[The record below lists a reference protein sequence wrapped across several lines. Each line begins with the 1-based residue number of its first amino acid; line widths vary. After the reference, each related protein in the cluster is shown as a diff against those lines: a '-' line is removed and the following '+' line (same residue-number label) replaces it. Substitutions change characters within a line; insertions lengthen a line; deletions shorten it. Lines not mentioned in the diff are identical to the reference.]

1 MMPEAETAPL
11 LLIVNRSAGRG
22 RAVSTLRRTTAL
34 LDRARHPFRVEFSSS
49 GEHAGELAEL
59 GYEAGEL
66 PVAVGGDGQ
75 VARVAEPLI
84 GSGQPMGVIPCGR
97 GNDLARG
104 LGIPT
109 DPEAALGAIFEGSY
123 RTIDTG
129 AIDGSPFLGIASVG
143 FDSRANEIANRT
155 GFLPGKS
162 VYAWSAIRALIGWK
176 PIRFSVVADG
186 VERRVDAHTVAVANN
201 CFYGAGMM
209 MAPNARLDDGLLE
222 LIIVGAVSRLRFIA
236 NFPRVFT
243 GKHVDGVRVTSE
255 PVREVELKC
264 GMPLTVYADGDPIGE
279 LPARLRVRPRSLSI
293 LAPGSPAAQ

>member
-1 MMPEAETAPL
+1 MPDSETAPL

-22 RAVSTLRRTTAL
+22 KAVSTLRRTTAL
-34 LDRARHPFRVEFSSS
+34 LDRARYPFRVEPSSS
-49 GEHAGELAEL
+49 GEHAGELAQL
-59 GYEAGEL
+59 GCEAGEL

-84 GSGQPMGVIPCGR
+84 GTGQTMGVIPCGR

-109 DPEAALGAIFEGSY
+109 DPEAALGTIFEGAS
-123 RTIDTG
+123 RTLDTG
-129 AIDGSPFLGIASVG
+129 VVDGSPFLGIASVG
-143 FDSRANEIANRT
+143 FDSKANEIANRT

-162 VYAWSAIRALIGWK
+162 VYAWSAVRALMGWK
-176 PIRFSVVADG
+176 PVRFSVVADG
-186 VERRVDAHTVAVANN
+186 VERRVEAHTVAVANN
-201 CFYGAGMM
+201 RFYGAGMM
-209 MAPNARLDDGLLE
+209 MAPDARLDDGMLDLV
-222 LIIVGAVSRLRFIA
+222 IVGAVSRMRFIA
-236 NFPRVFT
+236 DFPRVFS

-264 GMPLTVYADGDPIGE
+264 GSPLTVYADGDPIAE

-293 LAPGSPAAQ
+293 LAPAPKAGP

>member
-1 MMPEAETAPL
+1 MPEAETAPL

-22 RAVSTLRRTTAL
+22 RAVAALGRTTAL
-34 LDRARHPFRVEFSSS
+34 LDRARHPFRVELSSS
-49 GEHAGELAEL
+49 GEHAGELAQL
-59 GYEAGEL
+59 GCEAGEL

-84 GSGQPMGVIPCGR
+84 GTGLTMGIIPCGR

-109 DPEAALGAIFEGSY
+109 DPEAALGAIFGGLS
-123 RTIDTG
+123 RTVDTG
-129 AIDGSPFLGIASVG
+129 VIDGSPFLGIASVG

-176 PIRFSVVADG
+176 PVRFSVVADG
-186 VERRVDAHTVAVANN
+186 VERRVEAHTVAVANN
-201 CFYGAGMM
+201 SFYGAGMM
-209 MAPNARLDDGLLE
+209 MAPGAQLDDGMLDLV
-222 LIIVGAVSRLRFIA
+222 IVGSVSRLRFILD
-236 NFPRVFT
+236 FPRVFT
-243 GKHVDGVRVTSE
+243 GRHVDGVRVTSE

-264 GMPLTVYADGDPIGE
+264 GSPLTVYADGDPIAE
-279 LPARLRVRPRSLSI
+279 LPSKLRVRPRSLSI
-293 LAPGSPAAQ
+293 LVPGSVQAQ